1 MWRLLR
7 AVLVVGIAAVGVA
20 TPAGSRPGA
29 KISVSPKEPVVAVIG
44 SGDPVYQLAI
54 VVTARFTPDA
64 LHDDARVTG
73 ISTKPGGVGF
83 GAFTGYDEGNV
94 LHGTAVYQNVVG
106 AFQGDRILVGVK
118 WHAYTPE
125 VSGTVEGTAT
135 SSTVVQVPK
144 REPAPRF
151 VSEQKQHF
159 AQRSTDRYAACAIA
173 AIAAGVT
180 VEIPPWAVAFG
191 ALAAESCAAGA
202 MYHNMALDPIDLN
215 FKVVAKPKT
224 PSTPKVAP
232 GKGLSATSAAALS
245 KLLTFEAKEIGLTR
259 AIVTA
264 VNRSQGAHVKK
275 QSAWEEKQVRAAG
288 TYAAQLSSL
297 LLAEAKLRPAVRRAL
312 EAPEDVTEEQAY
324 TFQSSLISG
333 PLPARLASGLSKLG
347 VTKSDQKEIRAQ
359 LIVRNHPTLYDGD
372 PFAKLADPA
381 SLLLLRQIAA
391 DLKAF
396 SKRAAKDPLCPPDQ
410 VSCS

>member
-1 MWRLLR
+1 MP
-7 AVLVVGIAAVGVA
+7 LVAIAAVVLA
-20 TPAGSRPGA
+20 TPAGSRPTAG
-29 KISVSPKEPVVAVIG
+29 ISVSPQQPIVAIIG
-44 SGDPVYQLAI
+44 SGDLVYQLGI
-54 VVTARFTPDA
+54 VVTAKFKPEA

-83 GAFTGYDEGNV
+83 SAFTGYDEGNV
-94 LHGTAVYQNVVG
+94 LHSTAAYQNVVG

-125 VSGTVEGTAT
+125 VGGPVEGTAT

-151 VSEQKQHF
+151 VSERKQRF
-159 AQRSTDRYAACAIA
+159 ASRSTDRYAACAIG
-173 AIAAGVT
+173 AIAAGIT
-180 VEIPPWAVAFG
+180 AEIPPLAIAFG

-232 GKGLSATSAAALS
+232 GKGLSATAAATLG
-245 KLLTFEAKEIGLTR
+245 KFLIIEAKEIGLTR

-275 QSAWEEKQVRAAG
+275 EAAWEEKQVRAAG
-288 TYAAQLSSL
+288 TYAGQLSSL
-297 LLAEAKLRPAVRRAL
+297 LLAESKLLPSVRRAL
-312 EAPEDVTEEQAY
+312 TTPVNVTEEQAY

-347 VTKSDQKEIRAQ
+347 VTKADQKEIRAQ
-359 LIVRNHPTLYDGD
+359 LIVRNHPTLYDGN
-372 PFAKLADPA
+372 PVAKLADPA
-381 SLLLLRQIAA
+381 SLSLLRQIAA

-396 SKRAAKDPLCPPDQ
+396 ANRAAKDPLCPPDQ
-410 VSCS
+410 VSC